1 MIVENIR
8 PEQYEELLIVW
19 ENSVRATHDFITEE
33 DIGFF
38 KPIILE
44 QAFPAVIL
52 KCIKGKHG
60 EILGFVGVNENK
72 VEMLFVSDD
81 ARGQSVGKKLLQ
93 FAIEQLDATQVDVNE
108 QNPLAVGFYKHMG
121 FTVVY
126 RSPLDDMGKPFPILH
141 MVLYSVDSYTQIYQ
155 KKRPRLITLGASI
168 FGVRILNS
176 RFTLMLAS
184 KNTLMTIMVLA

>member
-33 DIGFF
+33 DIDFF

-44 QAFPAVIL
+44 QAFPAVVL

-60 EILGFVGVNENK
+60 EILGFVGVHENK
-72 VEMLFVSDD
+72 VEMLFVSDE
-81 ARGQSVGKKLLQ
+81 ARGQGVGKKLLQ

-108 QNPLAVGFYKHMG
+108 QKMSLYAILCKLPSSQMAAQAVIK
-121 FTVVY
+121 VY
-126 RSPLDDMGKPFPILH
+126 RKPIHGQSPILNRH
-141 MVLYSVDSYTQIYQ
+141 RPFLRRIHHRQINH
-155 KKRPRLITLGASI
+155 LTS
-168 FGVRILNS
+168 RI
-176 RFTLMLAS
+176 
-184 KNTLMTIMVLA
+184 I

>member
-1 MIVENIR
+1 MRIHLQTTLLSNTMIVENIR

-33 DIGFF
+33 DIDFF

-60 EILGFVGVNENK
+60 EILGFVGVHENK
-72 VEMLFVSDD
+72 VEMLFVSDE
-81 ARGQSVGKKLLQ
+81 ARGQGVGKKLLQ

-121 FTVVY
+121 FKVVS

-141 MVLYSVDSYTQIYQ
+141 MVL
-155 KKRPRLITLGASI
+155 
-168 FGVRILNS
+168 
-176 RFTLMLAS
+176 
-184 KNTLMTIMVLA
+184 

>member
-33 DIGFF
+33 DIDFF

-52 KCIKGKHG
+52 KCIKGKHA
-60 EILGFVGVNENK
+60 EILGFVGVHENK
-72 VEMLFVSDD
+72 VEMLFVLDE
-81 ARGQSVGKKLLQ
+81 ARGQGIGKKLLQ

-121 FTVVY
+121 FKVVS

-141 MVLYSVDSYTQIYQ
+141 MVL
-155 KKRPRLITLGASI
+155 
-168 FGVRILNS
+168 
-176 RFTLMLAS
+176 
-184 KNTLMTIMVLA
+184 